1 MGSIRRCRD
10 DDIEA
15 IFAIVNAAAEA
26 YRGVIPA
33 DRWHEPYMPMHELER
48 EIAAGVRF
56 WGYEEAGALV
66 GIMGIQPVEAV
77 DLIRHAYVLPAS
89 QGRGVGARLLAHLM
103 SSAQRRVL
111 VGTWAAA
118 DWAIRFYRRHGFEL
132 VSPAQKDALLQTYW
146 SIPARQV
153 ETSVVLARPAYPP
166 GEPRATSRRISSTP
180 TTGPPTPSSQ
190 KANWV
195 SISPTIQSK
204 FIPKKPVMNVSGR
217 KIVATTVSQ

>member
-10 DDIEA
+10 DDLEA
-15 IFAIVNAAAEA
+15 ISAIVNAAAAA

-33 DRWHEPYMPMHELER
+33 DRWHEPYMPMHELEG
-48 EIAAGVRF
+48 EIAAGVSF
-56 WGYEEAGALV
+56 WGYEEAGELV
-66 GIMGIQPVEAV
+66 GIMGIQAVEDV

-89 QGRGVGARLLAHLM
+89 QGQGVGASLLVQLLD
-103 SSAQRRVL
+103 SARRRVL

-132 VSPAQKDALLQTYW
+132 VSPAQKDVLLRTYW

-153 ETSVVLARPAYPP
+153 ESSVVLARPGYPP
-166 GEPRATSRRISSTP
+166 GEPRTTTRRISSTP

-190 KANWV
+190 KASCV
-195 SISPTIQSK
+195 SISPTIQPK